1 MFGSWGRRLY
11 RRRWVALA
19 LNGAVVAAAA
29 AALLGG
35 GQLTT
40 GAIRGT
46 ESDRAQRLA
55 ENAVGL
61 PGASS
66 FAIIFHSSALTA
78 TDPRF
83 TQALRTALAPLAE
96 DPRVAA
102 VESPLD
108 LPPPLAA
115 RFVSRDGHRALASVT
130 LRDPVHV
137 AEREYPA
144 LRAAIEPGPFDL
156 TFTGML
162 PFLHDLDAI
171 LEQDLRRA
179 ELVSLPLALVV
190 LLVVFRTLV
199 AAMLPV
205 GVGALAVLTGVAGV
219 LLLSRVLDMAQYT
232 INVVSLIGLGVAID
246 YSLFIVSRYREEL
259 VAGANVEEAIAR
271 ALETAGRAVVFSGLA
286 VVVGLSGLLFFA
298 GAYLAAM
305 GIAGALVVA
314 LAVFYAL
321 TFLPALLAILGPGI
335 DRGRIP
341 LPHVRTEETW
351 RRIAAGVMR
360 RPVVVLAPTLAIVL
374 ATGAPFLRLRLA
386 AADVTAL
393 PRAAEARRGYEALRR
408 WFPAAAGTRILVA
421 VRFPT
426 APAFTPPRA
435 RALAAASRR
444 FAALPGVV
452 GVESAVDVDPSLD
465 ADAYAQLA
473 ATPAAL
479 RPPAFNAALARTA
492 GGRVALLSVLTTA
505 PAVSAQ
511 AAAIVRAI
519 RADRR
524 VGDGALLVGGETAN
538 DIDATDFVLARTP
551 RAIGFVTVMTYLV
564 LFALLGS
571 IVLPLKAVVVNALS
585 IAGSFGALVWI
596 FQEGHLRALLGFEP
610 GPIEPTL
617 PVLLFCAVFGL
628 SMDYEVLLLSR
639 IQEEYR
645 RSGDNTAAVG
655 EGLARSGRLI
665 TSAAAIMVAVFAA
678 FALARVVLVKAM
690 GLGMAVAVAL
700 DATLVRVLIVPA
712 TMRLFGDLNWWAPG
726 PLARLWAR
734 VRGVRAAG

>member
-1 MFGSWGRRLY
+1 MFGAWGRRLY
-11 RRRWVALA
+11 RRRWLVLGM
-19 LNGAVVAAAA
+19 NGAIVAAAA
-29 AALLGG
+29 GMLLAGG
-35 GQLTT
+35 RLTT

-46 ESDRAQRLA
+46 EAYRAQRLA
-55 ENAVGL
+55 EAALGF

-66 FAIIFHSSALTA
+66 FTVIFHSADLA
-78 TDPRF
+78 VPDPRF
-83 TQALRTALAPLAE
+83 AHALRAALAPLAA

-102 VESPLD
+102 VQSPLD

-115 RFVSRDGHRALASVT
+115 RLVSRDGHRALAIVT
-130 LRDPVHV
+130 LRDPVE
-137 AEREYPA
+137 AAAREYSA
-144 LRAAIEPGPFDL
+144 LRAAIVPGPFDL

-171 LEQDLRRA
+171 LAHDLRRA
-179 ELVSLPLALVV
+179 ELVSLPLALLV
-190 LLVVFRTLV
+190 LLVVFRTFV

-205 GVGALAVLTGVAGV
+205 GVGALAVLTGIAGV
-219 LLLSRVLDMAQYT
+219 LLLSHVLDMAQYT

-246 YSLFIVSRYREEL
+246 YSLFIVSRYRDEL
-259 VAGANVEEAIAR
+259 AAGAGVEEAIAR

-286 VVVGLSGLLFFA
+286 VVVGLSGLLFFT

-305 GIAGALVVA
+305 GLAGALVVA
-314 LAVFYAL
+314 FAVFYAL
-321 TFLPALLAILGPGI
+321 TFLPALLALLGPRI

-341 LPHVRTEETW
+341 LPHVRTEGAW

-360 RPVVVLAPTLAIVL
+360 RPLAVLVPTLAAVL

-386 AADVTAL
+386 AADVTTL
-393 PRAAEARRGYEALRR
+393 PKAAEARRGYAALRR
-408 WFPAAAGTRILVA
+408 WFPAAAETRIVVA

-426 APAFTPPRA
+426 APAFTPERA
-435 RALAAASRR
+435 RALALASRR

-452 GVESAVDVDPSLD
+452 GVESAVDVDPGLD
-465 ADAYAQLA
+465 ADAYAALA

-492 GGRVALLSVLTTA
+492 GGRVALLAVLTAA
-505 PAVSAQ
+505 PAASPE

-519 RADRR
+519 RAERR
-524 VGDGALLVGGETAN
+524 VGDGALVVGGETAN
-538 DIDATDFVLARTP
+538 DLDATAFVLDRTP
-551 RAIGFVTVMTYLV
+551 RAIACVTVMTYLV

-571 IVLPLKAVVVNALS
+571 VVLPLKAVVMNALS

-596 FQEGHLRALLGFEP
+596 FQEGHLHRLLGFEP

-645 RSGDNTAAVG
+645 RSGDNTAAVA
-655 EGLARSGRLI
+655 EGLARSGQLI

-678 FALARVVLVKAM
+678 FALARVVVVKAM

-712 TMRLFGDLNWWAPG
+712 TMRLFGDFNWWAPR

-734 VRGVRAAG
+734 ARGVRAAG

>member
-1 MFGSWGRRLY
+1 MFGAWGRRLY
-11 RRRWVALA
+11 RRRWLA
-19 LNGAVVAAAA
+19 LVANGGIVAGAI
-29 AALLGG
+29 AALCGG
-35 GQLTT
+35 GRLTT
-40 GAIRGT
+40 GAIRGI
-46 ESDRAQRLA
+46 ESERAQRLA
-55 ENAVGL
+55 EDTVGL

-66 FAIIFHSSALTA
+66 FTIVFHSATLTA
-78 TDPRF
+78 ADPRF
-83 TQALRTALAPLAE
+83 EQAMRAALAPLE
-96 DPRVAA
+96 HDPRVAA

-108 LPPPLAA
+108 EPPPLAA
-115 RFVSRDGHRALASVT
+115 RFLSSDGHRALAAVT
-130 LRDPVHV
+130 LRDPVHE
-137 AEREYPA
+137 AAREYA
-144 LRAAIEPGPFDL
+144 SLRAAIEPGPLDL

-162 PFLHDLDAI
+162 PFLHDLDAV
-171 LEQDLRRA
+171 LERDLHRA
-179 ELVSLPLALVV
+179 ELVSLPLALLV

-219 LLLSRVLDMAQYT
+219 LVLSRFVDMAQYT

-246 YSLFIVSRYREEL
+246 YSLFIVSRYRDEL
-259 VAGANVEEAIAR
+259 AAGAGVEEAIAR

-286 VVVGLSGLLFFA
+286 VVVGLSGLLFFR
-298 GAYLAAM
+298 GSYLAAM
-305 GIAGALVVA
+305 GVAGALVVG

-321 TFLPALLAILGPGI
+321 TFLPALLAILGPRI
-335 DRGRIP
+335 DLGRIP
-341 LPHVRTEETW
+341 LPHTRTEEAW

-360 RPVVVLAPTLAIVL
+360 RPVAVLVPTLAAVL
-374 ATGAPFLRLRLA
+374 ATGAPFLHLRLA

-393 PRAAEARRGYEALRR
+393 PRSAEARRGYEVLRR
-408 WFPAAAGTRILVA
+408 WFPAAAATRILVA

-426 APAFTPPRA
+426 APAFTPERA

-444 FAALPGVV
+444 FAALPGVS
-452 GVESAVDVDPSLD
+452 GVESAVDVDPRLD

-492 GGRVALLSVLTTA
+492 GGHVALLSVLTAA
-505 PAVSAQ
+505 PTVSPE

-519 RADRR
+519 RAHRR

-538 DIDATDFVLARTP
+538 DMDSTDFVLDRTP
-551 RAIGFVTVMTYLV
+551 RAIGFVTAMTYLV

-571 IVLPLKAVVVNALS
+571 VVLPLKAVAVNALS

-596 FQEGHLRALLGFEP
+596 FQEGHWSGLLGFEP

-645 RSGDNTAAVG
+645 RSGDNTAAVA

-665 TSAAAIMVAVFAA
+665 TSAAAIMVAVFTA
-678 FALARVVLVKAM
+678 FALAKVVLLKAM
-690 GLGMAVAVAL
+690 GLGMAIAVAL

-712 TMRLFGDLNWWAPG
+712 TMRLFGDLNWWAPA

-734 VRGVRAAG
+734 ARGVRLVR

>member
-1 MFGSWGRRLY
+1 MFGAWGRRVY
-11 RRRWVALA
+11 RRRWLVLA
-19 LNGAVVAAAA
+19 LNGAVVAGAA
-29 AALLGG
+29 AALLAGG
-35 GQLTT
+35 RLTT

-46 ESDRAQRLA
+46 EADRAQRLA
-55 ENAVGL
+55 EDALGF

-66 FAIIFHSSALTA
+66 FTVIFHSA
-78 TDPRF
+78 TLAAPDPRF
-83 TQALRTALAPLAE
+83 AQALRAALAPLAA

-102 VESPLD
+102 IEAPLD
-108 LPPPLAA
+108 VPPPLAA
-115 RFVSRDGHRALASVT
+115 RLLSRDGHRALATVT
-130 LRDPVHV
+130 LRDPVQV
-137 AEREYPA
+137 AAREYPA
-144 LRAAIEPGPFDL
+144 LRAAIVPGPFDL

-162 PFLHDLDAI
+162 PFLDDLGAI
-171 LEQDLRRA
+171 LAHDLRRA
-179 ELVSLPLALVV
+179 ELVSLPLALLV

-205 GVGALAVLTGVAGV
+205 GVGALAVVTGVAGV
-219 LLLSRVLDMAQYT
+219 LLLSHVLDMAQYT

-246 YSLFIVSRYREEL
+246 YSLFIVSRYRDEL
-259 VAGANVEEAIAR
+259 AAGAAVDEAIAR
-271 ALETAGRAVVFSGLA
+271 ALGTAGRAVAFSGLA
-286 VVVGLSGLLFFA
+286 VVVGLSGLLFFP
-298 GAYLAAM
+298 GTYLAAM
-305 GIAGALVVA
+305 GLAGALVVA
-314 LAVFYAL
+314 CAVFYAL
-321 TFLPALLAILGPGI
+321 TFLPALLAVLGPRI
-335 DRGRIP
+335 DLGRIP
-341 LPHVRTEETW
+341 LPHVRTEEGW

-360 RPVVVLAPTLAIVL
+360 HPLAVLLPTLAAVV

-393 PRAAEARRGYEALRR
+393 PRTAEARRGYEALRR

-426 APAFTPPRA
+426 APAFTPERA
-435 RALAAASRR
+435 RALAVASRR
-444 FAALPGVV
+444 FAALPGVL
-452 GVESAVDVDPSLD
+452 GVESAVDVDPRLD
-465 ADAYAQLA
+465 ADAYAALA

-492 GGRVALLSVLTTA
+492 GGRVALLAVLTAA
-505 PAVSAQ
+505 PAVSPE

-519 RADRR
+519 RAERR

-538 DIDATDFVLARTP
+538 DLDATAFVLDRTP
-551 RAIGFVTVMTYLV
+551 RAVACVTVMTYVV

-571 IVLPLKAVVVNALS
+571 VVLPLKAVVVNALS

-596 FQEGHLRALLGFEP
+596 FQEGHLSG
-610 GPIEPTL
+610 
-617 PVLLFCAVFGL
+617 
-628 SMDYEVLLLSR
+628 LLL
-639 IQEEYR
+639 
-645 RSGDNTAAVG
+645 
-655 EGLARSGRLI
+655 

-712 TMRLFGDLNWWAPG
+712 TMRLFGDFNWWAPR

-734 VRGVRAAG
+734 ARGVRAAG

>member
-1 MFGSWGRRLY
+1 MFGAWGRRVY
-11 RRRWVALA
+11 RRRWLVLA
-19 LNGAVVAAAA
+19 LNGAVVAGAA
-29 AALLGG
+29 AALLAGG
-35 GQLTT
+35 RLTT

-46 ESDRAQRLA
+46 EADRAQRLA
-55 ENAVGL
+55 EDALGF

-66 FAIIFHSSALTA
+66 FTVIFHSA
-78 TDPRF
+78 TLAAPDPRF
-83 TQALRTALAPLAE
+83 AQALRAALAPLAA

-102 VESPLD
+102 IEAPLD
-108 LPPPLAA
+108 VPPPLAA
-115 RFVSRDGHRALASVT
+115 RLLSRDGHRALATVT
-130 LRDPVHV
+130 LRDPVQV
-137 AEREYPA
+137 AAREYPA
-144 LRAAIEPGPFDL
+144 LRAAIVPGPFDL

-162 PFLHDLDAI
+162 PFLDDLGAI
-171 LEQDLRRA
+171 LAHDLRRA
-179 ELVSLPLALVV
+179 ELVSLPLALLV

-205 GVGALAVLTGVAGV
+205 GVGALAVVTGVAGV
-219 LLLSRVLDMAQYT
+219 LLLSHVLDMAQYT

-246 YSLFIVSRYREEL
+246 YSLFIVSRYRDEL
-259 VAGANVEEAIAR
+259 AAGAAVDEAIAR
-271 ALETAGRAVVFSGLA
+271 ALGTAGR
-286 VVVGLSGLLFFA
+286 
-298 GAYLAAM
+298 
-305 GIAGALVVA
+305 AGALVVA
-314 LAVFYAL
+314 CAVFYAL
-321 TFLPALLAILGPGI
+321 TFLPALLAVLGPRI
-335 DRGRIP
+335 DLGRIP
-341 LPHVRTEETW
+341 LPHVRTEEGW

-360 RPVVVLAPTLAIVL
+360 HPLAVLLPTLAAVV

-393 PRAAEARRGYEALRR
+393 PRTAEARRGYEALRR

-426 APAFTPPRA
+426 APAFTPERA
-435 RALAAASRR
+435 RALALASRR

-452 GVESAVDVDPSLD
+452 GVESAVDVDPGLD
-465 ADAYAQLA
+465 ADAYAALA

-492 GGRVALLSVLTTA
+492 GGRVALLAVLTAA
-505 PAVSAQ
+505 PAVSPE

-519 RADRR
+519 RAERR

-538 DIDATDFVLARTP
+538 DLDATAFVLDRTP
-551 RAIGFVTVMTYLV
+551 RAVACVTVMTYVV

-571 IVLPLKAVVVNALS
+571 VVLPLKAVVVNALS

-596 FQEGHLRALLGFEP
+596 FQEGHLSGLLRFEP

-712 TMRLFGDLNWWAPG
+712 TMRLFGDFNWWAPR

-734 VRGVRAAG
+734 ARGVRAAG

>member
-1 MFGSWGRRLY
+1 MFGAWGRRVY
-11 RRRWVALA
+11 RRRWLVLA
-19 LNGAVVAAAA
+19 LNGAVVAGAA
-29 AALLGG
+29 AALLAGG
-35 GQLTT
+35 RLTT

-46 ESDRAQRLA
+46 EADRAQRLA
-55 ENAVGL
+55 EDALGF

-66 FAIIFHSSALTA
+66 FTVIFHSA
-78 TDPRF
+78 TLAAPDPRF
-83 TQALRTALAPLAE
+83 AQALRAALAPLAA

-102 VESPLD
+102 IEAPLD
-108 LPPPLAA
+108 VPPPLAA
-115 RFVSRDGHRALASVT
+115 RLLSRDGHRALATVT
-130 LRDPVHV
+130 LRDPVQV
-137 AEREYPA
+137 AAREYPA
-144 LRAAIEPGPFDL
+144 LRAAIVPGPFDL

-162 PFLHDLDAI
+162 PFLDDLGAI
-171 LEQDLRRA
+171 LAHDLRRA
-179 ELVSLPLALVV
+179 ELVSLPLALLV

-205 GVGALAVLTGVAGV
+205 GVGALAVVTGVAGV
-219 LLLSRVLDMAQYT
+219 LLLSHVLDMAQYT

-246 YSLFIVSRYREEL
+246 YSLFIVSRYRDEL
-259 VAGANVEEAIAR
+259 AAGAAVDEAIAR
-271 ALETAGRAVVFSGLA
+271 ALGTAGRAVAFSGLA
-286 VVVGLSGLLFFA
+286 VVVGLSGLLFFP
-298 GAYLAAM
+298 GTYLAAM
-305 GIAGALVVA
+305 GLAGALVVA
-314 LAVFYAL
+314 CAVFYAL
-321 TFLPALLAILGPGI
+321 TFLPALLAVLGPRI
-335 DRGRIP
+335 DLGRIP
-341 LPHVRTEETW
+341 LPHVRTEEGW

-360 RPVVVLAPTLAIVL
+360 HLLA
-374 ATGAPFLRLRLA
+374 
-386 AADVTAL
+386 
-393 PRAAEARRGYEALRR
+393 
-408 WFPAAAGTRILVA
+408 
-421 VRFPT
+421 
-426 APAFTPPRA
+426 
-435 RALAAASRR
+435 
-444 FAALPGVV
+444 
-452 GVESAVDVDPSLD
+452 
-465 ADAYAQLA
+465 
-473 ATPAAL
+473 
-479 RPPAFNAALARTA
+479 
-492 GGRVALLSVLTTA
+492 VLTAA
-505 PAVSAQ
+505 PAVSPE

-519 RADRR
+519 RAERR

-538 DIDATDFVLARTP
+538 DLDATAFVLDRTP
-551 RAIGFVTVMTYLV
+551 RAVACVTVMTYVV

-571 IVLPLKAVVVNALS
+571 VVLPLKAVVVNALS

-596 FQEGHLRALLGFEP
+596 FQEGHLSGLLRFEP

-712 TMRLFGDLNWWAPG
+712 TMRLFGDFNWWAPR

-734 VRGVRAAG
+734 ARGVRAAG

>member
-1 MFGSWGRRLY
+1 MFGAWGRRVY
-11 RRRWVALA
+11 RRRWLVLA
-19 LNGAVVAAAA
+19 LNGDVVAGAA
-29 AALLGG
+29 AALLAGG
-35 GQLTT
+35 RLTT

-46 ESDRAQRLA
+46 EAERAQRLA
-55 ENAVGL
+55 EDALGF

-66 FAIIFHSSALTA
+66 FTVIFHSA
-78 TDPRF
+78 TLAAPDPRF
-83 TQALRTALAPLAE
+83 AQALRAALAPLAA

-102 VESPLD
+102 IEAPLD
-108 LPPPLAA
+108 VPPPLAA
-115 RFVSRDGHRALASVT
+115 RLLSRDGHRALATVT
-130 LRDPVHV
+130 LRDPVQV
-137 AEREYPA
+137 AAREYPA
-144 LRAAIEPGPFDL
+144 LRAAIVPGPFDL

-162 PFLHDLDAI
+162 PFLDDLGAI
-171 LEQDLRRA
+171 LAHDLRRA
-179 ELVSLPLALVV
+179 ELVSLPLALLV

-205 GVGALAVLTGVAGV
+205 GVGALAVVTGVAGV
-219 LLLSRVLDMAQYT
+219 LLLSHVLDMAQYT

-246 YSLFIVSRYREEL
+246 YSLFIVSRYRDEL
-259 VAGANVEEAIAR
+259 AAGAAVDEAIAR
-271 ALETAGRAVVFSGLA
+271 ALGTAGRAVAFSGLA
-286 VVVGLSGLLFFA
+286 VVVGLSGLLFFP
-298 GAYLAAM
+298 GTYLAAM
-305 GIAGALVVA
+305 GLAGALVVA
-314 LAVFYAL
+314 CAVFYAL
-321 TFLPALLAILGPGI
+321 TFLPALLAVLGPRI
-335 DRGRIP
+335 DLGRIP
-341 LPHVRTEETW
+341 LPHVRTEEGW

-360 RPVVVLAPTLAIVL
+360 HPLAVLLPTLAAVV

-393 PRAAEARRGYEALRR
+393 PRTAEARRGYEALRR

-426 APAFTPPRA
+426 APAFTPERA
-435 RALAAASRR
+435 RALAVASRR
-444 FAALPGVV
+444 FAALPGVL
-452 GVESAVDVDPSLD
+452 GVESAVDVDPRLD
-465 ADAYAQLA
+465 ADAYAALA

-492 GGRVALLSVLTTA
+492 GGRVALLAVLTAA
-505 PAVSAQ
+505 PAVSPE
-511 AAAIVRAI
+511 AAA
-519 RADRR
+519 
-524 VGDGALLVGGETAN
+524 
-538 DIDATDFVLARTP
+538 FVLDRTP
-551 RAIGFVTVMTYLV
+551 RAVACVTVMTYLV

-571 IVLPLKAVVVNALS
+571 IVLPLKAVVMNALS

-596 FQEGHLRALLGFEP
+596 FQEGHLSGLLGFEP

-645 RSGDNTAAVG
+645 RSGDNTVAVG

-712 TMRLFGDLNWWAPG
+712 TMRLFGDFNWWAPR

-734 VRGVRAAG
+734 ARGVRAAG

>member
-1 MFGSWGRRLY
+1 MFGAWGRRVY
-11 RRRWVALA
+11 RRRWLVLA
-19 LNGAVVAAAA
+19 LNGAVVAGAA
-29 AALLGG
+29 AALLAGG
-35 GQLTT
+35 RLTT

-46 ESDRAQRLA
+46 EADRAQRLA
-55 ENAVGL
+55 EDALGF

-66 FAIIFHSSALTA
+66 FTVIFHSA
-78 TDPRF
+78 TLAAPDPRF
-83 TQALRTALAPLAE
+83 AQALRAALAPLAA

-102 VESPLD
+102 IEAPLD
-108 LPPPLAA
+108 VPPPLAA
-115 RFVSRDGHRALASVT
+115 RLLSRDGHRALATVT
-130 LRDPVHV
+130 LRDPVQV
-137 AEREYPA
+137 AAREYPA
-144 LRAAIEPGPFDL
+144 LRAAIVPGPFDL

-162 PFLHDLDAI
+162 PFLDDLGAI
-171 LEQDLRRA
+171 LAHDLRRA
-179 ELVSLPLALVV
+179 ELVSLPLALLV

-205 GVGALAVLTGVAGV
+205 GVGALAVVTGVAGV
-219 LLLSRVLDMAQYT
+219 LLLSHVLDMAQYT
-232 INVVSLIGLGVAID
+232 INVVSLIGLGVAND
-246 YSLFIVSRYREEL
+246 YSLFIVSRYRDEL
-259 VAGANVEEAIAR
+259 AAGAAVDEAIAR
-271 ALETAGRAVVFSGLA
+271 ALGTAGRAVAFSGLA
-286 VVVGLSGLLFFA
+286 VVVGLSGLLFFP
-298 GAYLAAM
+298 GTYLAAM
-305 GIAGALVVA
+305 GLAGALVVA
-314 LAVFYAL
+314 CAVFYAL
-321 TFLPALLAILGPGI
+321 TFLPALLAVLGPRI
-335 DRGRIP
+335 DLGRIP
-341 LPHVRTEETW
+341 LPHVRTEEGW

-360 RPVVVLAPTLAIVL
+360 HPLAVLLPTLAAVV

-393 PRAAEARRGYEALRR
+393 PRTAEARRGYEALRR

-426 APAFTPPRA
+426 APAFTPERA
-435 RALAAASRR
+435 RALAVASRR
-444 FAALPGVV
+444 FAALPGVL
-452 GVESAVDVDPSLD
+452 GVESAVDVDPRLD
-465 ADAYAQLA
+465 ADAYAALA

-492 GGRVALLSVLTTA
+492 GGRVALLAVLTAA
-505 PAVSAQ
+505 PAVSPE

-519 RADRR
+519 RAERR

-538 DIDATDFVLARTP
+538 DLDATAFVLDRTP
-551 RAIGFVTVMTYLV
+551 RAVACVTVMTYVV

-571 IVLPLKAVVVNALS
+571 VVLPLKAVVVNALS

-596 FQEGHLRALLGFEP
+596 FQEGHLSGLLRFEP

-712 TMRLFGDLNWWAPG
+712 TMRLFGDFNWWAPR

-734 VRGVRAAG
+734 ARGVRAAG

>member
-1 MFGSWGRRLY
+1 MFGAWGRRVY
-11 RRRWVALA
+11 RRRWLVLA
-19 LNGAVVAAAA
+19 LNGDVVAGAA
-29 AALLGG
+29 AALLAGG
-35 GQLTT
+35 RLTT

-46 ESDRAQRLA
+46 EAERAQRLA
-55 ENAVGL
+55 EDALGF

-66 FAIIFHSSALTA
+66 FTVIFHSA
-78 TDPRF
+78 TLAAPDPRF
-83 TQALRTALAPLAE
+83 AQALRAALAPLAA

-102 VESPLD
+102 IEAPLD
-108 LPPPLAA
+108 VPPPLAA
-115 RFVSRDGHRALASVT
+115 RLLSRDGHRALATVT
-130 LRDPVHV
+130 LRDPVQV
-137 AEREYPA
+137 AAREYPA
-144 LRAAIEPGPFDL
+144 LRAAIVPGPFDL

-162 PFLHDLDAI
+162 PFLDDLGAI
-171 LEQDLRRA
+171 LAHDLRRA
-179 ELVSLPLALVV
+179 ELVSLPLALLV

-205 GVGALAVLTGVAGV
+205 GVGALAVVTGVAGV
-219 LLLSRVLDMAQYT
+219 LLLSHVLDMAQYT

-246 YSLFIVSRYREEL
+246 YSLFIVSRYRDEL
-259 VAGANVEEAIAR
+259 AAGAAVDEAIAR
-271 ALETAGRAVVFSGLA
+271 ALGTAGRAVAFSGLA
-286 VVVGLSGLLFFA
+286 VVVGLSGLLFFP
-298 GAYLAAM
+298 GTYLAAM
-305 GIAGALVVA
+305 GLAGALVVA
-314 LAVFYAL
+314 CAVFYAL
-321 TFLPALLAILGPGI
+321 TFLPALLAVLGPRI
-335 DRGRIP
+335 DLGRIP
-341 LPHVRTEETW
+341 LPHVRTEE
-351 RRIAAGVMR
+351 G
-360 RPVVVLAPTLAIVL
+360 
-374 ATGAPFLRLRLA
+374 
-386 AADVTAL
+386 
-393 PRAAEARRGYEALRR
+393 
-408 WFPAAAGTRILVA
+408 
-421 VRFPT
+421 
-426 APAFTPPRA
+426 
-435 RALAAASRR
+435 SRR
-444 FAALPGVV
+444 FAALPGVL
-452 GVESAVDVDPSLD
+452 GVESAVDVDPRLD
-465 ADAYAQLA
+465 ADAYAALA

-492 GGRVALLSVLTTA
+492 GGRVALLAVLTAA
-505 PAVSAQ
+505 PGVSHE

-519 RADRR
+519 RAERR

-538 DIDATDFVLARTP
+538 DLDATAFVLDRTP
-551 RAIGFVTVMTYLV
+551 RAVACVTVMTYLV

-596 FQEGHLRALLGFEP
+596 FQEGHLSGLLGFEP

-645 RSGDNTAAVG
+645 RSGDNTVAVG

-700 DATLVRVLIVPA
+700 DATLVRVLMVPA
-712 TMRLFGDLNWWAPG
+712 TMRLFGDFNWWAPR

-734 VRGVRAAG
+734 ARGVLAAVVRRARPSAAPAAARQSAPCRRRPRPPPPPAPRRAGRRARRGPGSPAAARR